1 MEAALEAQRLRGERI
16 PQLVGMSVAARM
28 LSAELARLLLEDAQR
43 LADPKQFAEDLALD
57 EAVAVQLAPLLAKVH
72 VGLARNVSRLCTER
86 ADEWLAAAHQAE
98 GRAGALEES
107 SAGR

>member
-1 MEAALEAQRLRGERI
+1 MEAALEARRLRGERI

-28 LSAELARLLLEDAQR
+28 LAAELARLLLEDAQR
-43 LADPKQFAEDLALD
+43 MTDAQQMAADLGLDDALAAE
-57 EAVAVQLAPLLAKVH
+57 VAPLLAKVH
-72 VGLARNVSRLCTER
+72 IGLAENVSRLCAER
-86 ADEWLAAAHQAE
+86 AEGWLAAAYQAE